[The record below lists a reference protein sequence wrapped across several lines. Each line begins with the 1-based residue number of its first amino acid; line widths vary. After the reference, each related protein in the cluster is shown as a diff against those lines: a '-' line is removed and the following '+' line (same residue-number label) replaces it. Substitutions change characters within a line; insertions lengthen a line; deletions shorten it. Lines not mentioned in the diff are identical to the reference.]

1 MAISISETALRAV
14 GSAEGVS
21 VRRRATACGTLESKL
36 GVHLIA
42 EAADFFPCFL
52 LRRRSERPQRDKPF
66 RSLGLFENLL
76 AIQLGHARVFRRFDS
91 TFRRERAIAQRSLPH
106 PGCAFHRS

>member
-14 GSAEGVS
+14 AEGVS

-66 RSLGLFENLL
+66 RSLGLFEDLL
-76 AIQLGHARVFRRFDS
+76 AIQLGHARVFRRLLQLLIPAADLFLAGVLGD
-91 TFRRERAIAQRSLPH
+91 ALLV
-106 PGCAFHRS
+106 